1 MSKKNIFLDE
11 LNSSDITIPSDFI
24 KDNLNTSF
32 WNDFVL
38 NPLLKE
44 KMLTI
49 AKKFHEYLKI
59 NVMYEDI
66 YFVGSMAN
74 YNWTD
79 FSDID
84 IHVIYDFSKINKDQ
98 ELVKNYVD
106 SKKTIWNEK
115 HNIKLKGYNVE
126 VYAQSTTEEFDSAG
140 IYSLLQDKWLSIPK
154 KEKVI
159 IDKSALK
166 AKIFSLANSI
176 ERVVSKFKK
185 VDDKIL
191 NVVAERLK
199 NKIKRIRQSG
209 LSEKG
214 EFSIENLAFKY
225 LRNNGYIEKLINIM
239 NKSIDNELSLN
250 EGNNNEYDMVSD
262 IVVKEFYEE
271 FDNGEKYIYSL
282 HVGTLINNETN
293 ISISNCNRN
302 HTTALCYK
310 FIYWCD
316 LEGEAKVLKVGQSL
330 HDKIND
336 NDIKEFVIK
345 GRRRA

>member
-191 NVVAERLK
+191 NVVAER
-199 NKIKRIRQSG
+199 
-209 LSEKG
+209 
-214 EFSIENLAFKY
+214 
-225 LRNNGYIEKLINIM
+225 
-239 NKSIDNELSLN
+239 
-250 EGNNNEYDMVSD
+250 
-262 IVVKEFYEE
+262 
-271 FDNGEKYIYSL
+271 
-282 HVGTLINNETN
+282 
-293 ISISNCNRN
+293 
-302 HTTALCYK
+302 
-310 FIYWCD
+310 
-316 LEGEAKVLKVGQSL
+316 
-330 HDKIND
+330 
-336 NDIKEFVIK
+336 
-345 GRRRA
+345 